1 MEPRKLERRDT
12 FAQEDI
18 LKLIDENDLS
28 SYNTFLVLNGGTG
41 LGKTSAV
48 MSKVHIKLQEK
59 FGSPQSMLVVES
71 RSATVA
77 QLQENYAEEIE
88 HFQGIDICQRLGFMH
103 MIEKNT
109 ANYNWVVIDECHGLF
124 SEAGFAADAAY
135 IANWIKNERTN
146 THIIFVTA
154 NDEYFDTLAKDFF
167 PQNYNFI
174 YLFPDFTKY
183 YSNTYVKEIQ
193 FIKSN
198 KTEAILTDVLA
209 RTKGQKG
216 IIFIKQ
222 ASKVRDYFFKFL
234 AQGLR
239 VGMIVSQ
246 GNTTIASLT
255 NQQEK
260 IFRDVLLD
268 LSEGNLGTTMA
279 DLCEIYDRARKL
291 QGLEGIREAIINE
304 RIPED
309 IDILLATDT
318 IQEGISIKSI
328 IHYIVIEGFT
338 EVEVRQKL
346 GRYRGNLN
354 LLYILF
360 NPTVEGT
367 KLAYKARGFEQALRY
382 IQQDNQ
388 VALAEMYGAQK
399 ILNSNSNF
407 LFVLKQNNLNT
418 GQVSY
423 IINEPAYKN
432 YKRDLEKYLYLQN
445 NIEEAIKTLYGYP
458 LCEGYP
464 KLLSYDEDIK
474 KANRHAI
481 LEEIVNKWRGIPL
494 KGEQQELFIQD
505 FIAHNITDKKRCQI
519 TTFRGCCAALNEEN
533 FILKTKKASKKDL
546 INWPYLKER
555 EEYKYIE

>member
-1 MEPRKLERRDT
+1 MN
-12 FAQEDI
+12 I
-18 LKLIDENDLS
+18 LIL
-28 SYNTFLVLNGGTG
+28 
-41 LGKTSAV
+41 
-48 MSKVHIKLQEK
+48 LQK
-59 FGSPQSMLVVES
+59 
-71 RSATVA
+71 
-77 QLQENYAEEIE
+77 I
-88 HFQGIDICQRLGFMH
+88 
-103 MIEKNT
+103 
-109 ANYNWVVIDECHGLF
+109 
-124 SEAGFAADAAY
+124 
-135 IANWIKNERTN
+135 
-146 THIIFVTA
+146 
-154 NDEYFDTLAKDFF
+154 FF

-198 KTEAILTDVLA
+198 KTEAILTDVLT

-291 QGLEGIREAIINE
+291 QGLEGIREAIVNE
-304 RIPED
+304 RIPDD

-464 KLLSYDEDIK
+464 KLLSYGEDIK
-474 KANRHAI
+474 KSNRHTI
-481 LEEIVNKWRGIPL
+481 LEQIVNKWRGIPL
-494 KGEQQELFIQD
+494 KGEKQELFIQD
-505 FIAHNITDKKRCQI
+505 FIAQNITDKKRCQI

-533 FILKTKKASKKDL
+533 FSLKTKKASKKDL